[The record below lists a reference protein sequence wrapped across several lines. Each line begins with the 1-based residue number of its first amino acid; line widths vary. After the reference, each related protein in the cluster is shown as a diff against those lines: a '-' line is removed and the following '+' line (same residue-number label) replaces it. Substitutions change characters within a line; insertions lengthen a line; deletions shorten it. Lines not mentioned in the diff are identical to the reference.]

1 MAQASV
7 AALRQRLGEL
17 GWTEG
22 GNLHIDYRYPIGAA
36 ELTRAAAELVA
47 LPTDIIVAR
56 STPMVAALLRET
68 RTIPI
73 VFTYVGE
80 PIASG
85 FVASFNRP
93 GGNATGFLSL
103 QSSVGSKWP
112 EILKE
117 IVPSLRRIG
126 TMFNPD
132 TAPRRG
138 SDFLAP
144 ISNAARA
151 LSLAVIEM
159 PVRTGADI
167 ESAVVSLAGEPDT
180 GLIAVPDLFT
190 TTHRELIAAL
200 ANRHHLPSVYPY
212 RFFVTSGGLISYGSD
227 PVDEFRQAAG
237 YVDRILK
244 GAKAS
249 DLPVEQPAKFELVIN
264 FKTAKT
270 LGLSIPPSL
279 LARADEVIE

>member
-1 MAQASV
+1 VLIGLAPTDRMAQASV

-22 GNLHIDYRYPIGAA
+22 GNLHIEYRYPIGAA

-47 LPTDIIVAR
+47 LRADIIVAR

-80 PIASG
+80 PVASG

-93 GGNATGFLSL
+93 GGSATGFLSL

-117 IVPSLRRIG
+117 IVPGLRRIG

-132 TAPRRG
+132 TGPRRG
-138 SDFLAP
+138 SDFLLP
-144 ISNAARA
+144 ITNAARA

-159 PVRTGADI
+159 PVRTGWEI

-180 GLIAVPDLFT
+180 GLIAVADLFT

-200 ANRHHLPSVYPY
+200 ANRHHLPSIYPY
-212 RFFVTSGGLISYGSD
+212 RFLS
-227 PVDEFRQAAG
+227 RAA
-237 YVDRILK
+237 
-244 GAKAS
+244 A
-249 DLPVEQPAKFELVIN
+249 
-264 FKTAKT
+264 
-270 LGLSIPPSL
+270 
-279 LARADEVIE
+279 